1 MYMAGT
7 PNDSDF
13 IRVLRQ
19 PIAVVCTGWFTYV
32 AWNPS
37 VTYCIAVL
45 CLAIFF
51 ATGYNIILRNS
62 CVFYSGKTNI
72 IIKMHYLNVLLP
84 LRVKISVKIP
94 NTTPLNEPNKNK

>member
-7 PNDSDF
+7 PDDSDF

-19 PIAVVCTGWFTYV
+19 PIAVDCTGWFTYV

-62 CVFYSGKTNI
+62 ILEKPISL
-72 IIKMHYLNVLLP
+72 LNC
-84 LRVKISVKIP
+84 I
-94 NTTPLNEPNKNK
+94 T